1 MGANRTLIYVPVLHS
16 PADMGS
22 FAASLAPSANYAAQV
37 GTYWERV
44 DSEFRAMRR
53 DWAGVRVYQD
63 GLPDAR
69 PDIVARIIADVG
81 SPNYRLLRWL
91 VSQGATAV
99 GTEDPVL
106 LQEEYE
112 HLKASMADEAARRVY
127 AARAAGLLAAR
138 DRYIAA
144 RIDATLP
151 AGGTGVL
158 FVGMQHDTARVLP
171 PDFRITTLRCCREFL
186 PGIAGQAAA
195 RAADGGNRDREPGC
209 D

>member
-1 MGANRTLIYVPVLHS
+1 MGTNRTLIYVPVLHS

-22 FAASLAPSANYAAQV
+22 FASSLAPSVDYITQV
-37 GTYWERV
+37 GMYWERV
-44 DSEFRAMRR
+44 ADEFRAMHR
-53 DWAGVRVYQD
+53 DWTGVCVYQD

-69 PDIVARIIADVG
+69 PDIVARVVADVE

-91 VSQGATAV
+91 VGQGAIAV

-112 HLKASMADEAARRVY
+112 LLKASMADDAARRVY

-138 DRYIAA
+138 DHYIAA

-151 AGGTGVL
+151 AGGAGVL
-158 FVGMQHDTARVLP
+158 FIGMQHDAARTLP
-171 PDFRITTLRCCREFL
+171 LDFTVTTLRCCRELL
-186 PGIAGQAAA
+186 PGIARLGAG
-195 RAADGGNRDREPGC
+195 RAAEGRKKP
-209 D
+209 

>member
-1 MGANRTLIYVPVLHS
+1 MGTNRALIYVPVLHS

-22 FAASLAPSANYAAQV
+22 FASSLSPSADYITQV
-37 GTYWERV
+37 DAYWERV
-44 DSEFRAMRR
+44 ADEFRAMRR

-69 PDIVARIIADVG
+69 PDIVARIVADVE

-91 VSQGATAV
+91 VGRGAIAV

-112 HLKASMADEAARRVY
+112 LLKASMADDAARRVY
-127 AARAAGLLAAR
+127 ADRAAGLLAAR
-138 DRYIAA
+138 DRHIAG

-158 FVGMQHDTARVLP
+158 FIGMQHDAVRALP
-171 PDFRITTLRCCREFL
+171 PDFTVTTLRCCLEL
-186 PGIAGQAAA
+186 PGIARLAAA
-195 RAADGGNRDREPGC
+195 RGAGGRRKL
-209 D
+209 